1 VCIVRDYYES
11 YIAFSDF
18 LFRKAQKSIVLQAAW
33 YLNDLLL
40 EFDCFFMRMRAEGD
54 LRKAFEIMQLLRGRI
69 IRVKMDLG
77 CAKPNIEK
85 I

>member
-1 VCIVRDYYES
+1 M
-11 YIAFSDF
+11 
-18 LFRKAQKSIVLQAAW
+18 KATSHSQISCLGKPKNLSSFKAAW

>member
-1 VCIVRDYYES
+1 M
-11 YIAFSDF
+11 
-18 LFRKAQKSIVLQAAW
+18 KATSHSQISCLGKPKVISSFKASW
-33 YLNDLLL
+33 YLNDLSV

>member
-1 VCIVRDYYES
+1 
-11 YIAFSDF
+11 
-18 LFRKAQKSIVLQAAW
+18 
-33 YLNDLLL
+33 
-40 EFDCFFMRMRAEGD
+40 MRMRAEGD